1 MTTFRWAILG
11 TGMVSRKF
19 LLGLRNSEFDAYVTT
34 VASRTRANA
43 ERFARDFQ
51 VPHVSESYEAACAWP
66 EADAVYIATPL
77 IVHEPHALMA
87 ISAGK
92 PVLLEKPFAMD
103 AASANRIVSAARA
116 AKVFCMEA
124 MWTRFMPLIRHVKQ
138 MVDSGAV
145 GEIRAFAGS
154 FSTATRPGTWTSIF
168 KAESGGGALMHQ
180 GVYPLSLAC
189 LVMGPVIKA
198 HTVATFGETGVD
210 EDTTVTCR
218 HENGISTLQTSLRT
232 NAANDFQIMGTT
244 GVIHVESPIHCPFRL
259 HYRPVESR
267 GSPGPGDPRKE
278 AIRESGL
285 VQGLIRRIRAPIALM
300 RGRSGK
306 TITKHFTGN
315 GYHYEA
321 DELMRSVRVGQIESK
336 ILSLD
341 DSLTVMDA
349 LDKARVSW
357 P

>member
-1 MTTFRWAILG
+1 MR
-11 TGMVSRKF
+11 
-19 LLGLRNSEFDAYVTT
+19 
-34 VASRTRANA
+34 
-43 ERFARDFQ
+43 
-51 VPHVSESYEAACAWP
+51 
-66 EADAVYIATPL
+66 
-77 IVHEPHALMA
+77 
-87 ISAGK
+87 
-92 PVLLEKPFAMD
+92 
-103 AASANRIVSAARA
+103 
-116 AKVFCMEA
+116 
-124 MWTRFMPLIRHVKQ
+124 LIRHVKQ
-138 MVDSGAV
+138 MVDSGSV

-154 FSTATRPGTWTSIF
+154 FSTATRPGIWTSIF

-198 HTVATFGETGVD
+198 HTVAAFGETGVD

-244 GVIHVESPIHCPFRL
+244 GVIHVENPIHCPFRL
-259 HYRPVESR
+259 HYR
-267 GSPGPGDPRKE
+267 PGDPRKE

-285 VQGLIRRIRAPIALM
+285 VQGLIRRVRAPIALM

-306 TITKHFTGN
+306 TITKNFTGN
-315 GYHYEA
+315 GYRYEA
-321 DELMRSVRVGQIESK
+321 DELIRSVRAGRIESK

-341 DSLTVMDA
+341 DRLIVMEA
-349 LDKARVSW
+349 LDKAYASW